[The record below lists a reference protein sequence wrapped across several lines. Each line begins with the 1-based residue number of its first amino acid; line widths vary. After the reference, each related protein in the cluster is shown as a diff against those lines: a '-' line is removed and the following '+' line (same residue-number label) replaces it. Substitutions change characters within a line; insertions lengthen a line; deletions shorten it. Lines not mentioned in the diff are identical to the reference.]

1 MSTIVRY
8 PQVRTI
14 RTKLYG
20 VSFRNEDGL
29 ARQQLIRQCR
39 PGDRLRLVR
48 EPGNPHDPCAVAV
61 QALGGRQLGY
71 LGGHLALEVSREMDA
86 GRQVSATISKITG
99 GGGWLFFRRNFG
111 VNIEVTIA

>member
-1 MSTIVRY
+1 MSTVVRY

-20 VSFRNEDGL
+20 VSFRNKDGSP
-29 ARQQLIRQCR
+29 RQQLIRQCR
-39 PGDRLRLVR
+39 AGDRLRLVR

-61 QALGGRQLGY
+61 QAPDGRQIGY
-71 LGGHLALEVSREMDA
+71 LGGHLAHDIACEMDA
-86 GRQVSATISKITG
+86 GRRVSATISKITG
-99 GGGWLFFRRNFG
+99 GGGWLFLRRLCG